1 LYYVT
6 VQLHCYNAFVPRVV
20 DHEERRREIAHAVW
34 HLIATRG
41 IEAVTQRAVAAEAGI
56 SVGRIQHYFSS
67 KVEMVRYGCRAL
79 IGASADAFRGRTS
92 DAGPVEALRDLV
104 THNIPR
110 TDALRIGTTV
120 WYAYLAKSVDDP
132 EIAATLREAKRG
144 EEEEAARLLGA
155 AQHMGHVRK
164 DLDAG
169 VVARRLL
176 STADG
181 LAARVLIGQLAVSE
195 AVGALEEDL
204 RSLLERPLVSRD
216 GGDSSD
222 TS

>member
-1 LYYVT
+1 M
-6 VQLHCYNAFVPRVV
+6 

-34 HLIATRG
+34 YLTATWG
-41 IEAVTQRAVAAEAGI
+41 IEAVTQRAVAAEAGV

-67 KVEMVRYGCRAL
+67 KEEMVRYGCRAL
-79 IGASADAFRGRTS
+79 IDAAADAYGERTS
-92 DAGPVEALRDLV
+92 DAGPVESLRDLV
-104 THNIPR
+104 AHNVPR

-132 EIAATLREAKRG
+132 EIAAILREAKRG
-144 EEEEAARLLGA
+144 EEEEAARLLRA
-155 AQHMGHVRK
+155 AQQAGQVHK
-164 DLDAG
+164 DLDAR

-181 LAARVLIGQLAVSE
+181 LAARVLIGGLAVPE
-195 AVGALEEDL
+195 AVGVLEKDL
-204 RSLLERPLVSRD
+204 QSLLGQQPSRD
-216 GGDSSD
+216 GGYPSD

>member
-1 LYYVT
+1 MR
-6 VQLHCYNAFVPRVV
+6 LHCYNGCVPRVV
-20 DHEERRREIAHAVW
+20 DHEERRREITHAVW
-34 HLIATRG
+34 YLIATRG
-41 IEAVTQRAVAAEAGI
+41 IEAVTQRAVAAEAGV

-67 KVEMVRYGCRAL
+67 KEEMVRHGCRAM
-79 IGASADAFRGRTS
+79 IDAAADAYGEHTS
-92 DAGPVEALRDLV
+92 DVGPVEALRELV
-104 THNIPR
+104 TRTIPR
-110 TDALRIGTTV
+110 TDVFRIATTV

-132 EIAATLREAKRG
+132 EIAAILREAKRG

-155 AQHMGHVRK
+155 AQHAGQVDK
-164 DLDAG
+164 GLDAG

-195 AVGALEEDL
+195 AVGVLEKDL
-204 RSLLERPLVSRD
+204 RSLLERSPPSCD
-216 GGDSSD
+216 GGDPSD